1 MFTFAFLPFFPFFL
15 LRQRIEFIYYLV
27 LCLIV
32 PKFVRF
38 FLLFFFPNVSLY
50 AFPES
55 ICGVYHSERFLWAAL
70 VSVILSESL
79 VCFDNHLKN
88 LASQFDFFFPRQNK
102 KKGYFPL
109 AVIPLFHWTVGRQV
123 MWILAETFW
132 ILSRIF
138 GRFWEVPDACLLFCS
153 PKHLHFQKLLLILW
167 VGIRKR
173 FPLLSAFH
181 H

>member
-1 MFTFAFLPFFPFFL
+1 MFAFLPFFPFFL

-38 FLLFFFPNVSLY
+38 FSTFFFFPNVSLY

-55 ICGVYHSERFLWAAL
+55 ICGVYHSERFSRAAL

-102 KKGYFPL
+102 EKDISPWQSF
-109 AVIPLFHWTVGRQV
+109 LFSIEQ
-123 MWILAETFW
+123 
-132 ILSRIF
+132 
-138 GRFWEVPDACLLFCS
+138 
-153 PKHLHFQKLLLILW
+153 
-167 VGIRKR
+167 
-173 FPLLSAFH
+173 
-181 H
+181 